1 MWSSAALNEAVAGL
15 LYGEGV
21 IPRRPEAWLS
31 VHTGSE
37 GVGFQLLRMPTPS
50 LGIGDGDWL
59 LRKAVGELPWLG
71 IIGPELGEP
80 SRELSPIKN
89 AGLPMFAGAYV
100 NT

>member
-1 MWSSAALNEAVAGL
+1 
-15 LYGEGV
+15 
-21 IPRRPEAWLS
+21 
-31 VHTGSE
+31 
-37 GVGFQLLRMPTPS
+37 MPAPS

-89 AGLPMFAGAYV
+89 AGLPMFAGTYV
-100 NT
+100 NI